1 MSDQTNVMKNEQ
13 TPLPSLG
20 SAIFVLGFLIVMMCI
35 SVLWLD
41 IPIHV
46 AIILSIVVAC
56 IVALKEGYTYS
67 QLEEAIVYGGKIAY
81 VAMIILMIIGAVM
94 GTWIASGTVPAII
107 YYGLKIISPSAFLIT
122 ACLICCITSLA
133 TGSSWTTGGTVGVA
147 LIGIGAGLGIDPAMT
162 AGAIISGAAF
172 GDKMSPL
179 SDTTNLAPAIAEADL
194 FDHIKS
200 MVYTTTPALILALI
214 FYGIIGA
221 KNAGTVNLTEINTTL
236 ETIKANFSLNPIV
249 FIPAILVF
257 VMAIKKVPAL
267 PTLIIASL
275 VAAAIAMLIQGQTI
289 TSITKVMDTGFVSKT
304 GIASIDKLLTRGGIQ
319 NMMWTCSLGF
329 IGVSYGGILEKTRI
343 LEVFLTGIQKAIN
356 TTGKLV
362 ASAVASVVVLNFA
375 TASQYMSIVIGGRMF
390 VPAYKERNLLPQTLS
405 RTLED
410 AGTVV
415 SPLVPW
421 GLCGVFFAG
430 TLGVPTISYIP
441 YAVLCWA
448 CPIIAIIY
456 GFAGKF
462 QWKTGEI
469 PSKKVYVKD
478 DGISL

>member
-1 MSDQTNVMKNEQ
+1 MSDSKKTNRDEKGI
-13 TPLPSLG
+13 LPSLG
-20 SAIFVLGFLIVMMCI
+20 SVLFVLGFLIAIMSI

-46 AIILSIVVAC
+46 AIVLATVVAC
-56 IVALKEGYTYS
+56 IVAIKEGYKYS
-67 QLEEAIVYGGKIAY
+67 QLEEAIVYGGQIAY
-81 VAMIILMIIGAVM
+81 TAMIILMMIGAVM

-107 YYGLKIISPSAFLIT
+107 YYGLKIISPQAFLVT
-122 ACLICCITSLA
+122 ACLLCCMTSMA
-133 TGSSWTTGGTVGVA
+133 TGSSWTTGETVGVA
-147 LIGIGAGLGIDPAMT
+147 LMGIGAGLGINPAMT
-162 AGAIISGAAF
+162 AGAIVSGAAF

-200 MVYTTTPALILALI
+200 MMYTTVPALIITLIVYGVLGARATGTIDLA
-214 FYGIIGA
+214 
-221 KNAGTVNLTEINTTL
+221 EINNTL

-249 FIPAILVF
+249 FIPAILVL
-257 VMAIKKVPAL
+257 VMALKKVPAL
-267 PTLIIASL
+267 PTLIISAL
-275 VAAAIAMLIQGQTI
+275 TAAGIAMLIQGATI
-289 TSITKVMDTGFVSKT
+289 TSITKVMDSGFLSDTGVK
-304 GIASIDKLLTRGGIQ
+304 SIDKLLTRGGIQ

-329 IGVSYGGILEKTRI
+329 IGVSYGGILEKTRM
-343 LEVFLTGIQKAIN
+343 LEVFLIGIQKLIN

-362 ASAVASVVVLNFA
+362 AAAVMSVVILNFA

-430 TLGVPTISYIP
+430 TLGVPTLSYAP
-441 YAVLCWA
+441 YALVCWL

-469 PSKKVYVKD
+469 PSKRAYSNNNNV
-478 DGISL
+478 SL